1 MYRSVITVYVCVRV
15 LQRVHILKVSIH
27 VFYHEQRLASL
38 NGLFPDVSACFK
50 SFRLFFSYC
59 FEGRRA
65 CEFYRIYLYTHT
77 QIYEQHLCNIKT
89 CLCGRVLWPG
99 LQCFWLASA
108 TPTVTLQQLR
118 SIVVTDVGSDGMI
131 FYCRRRR
138 TDPFISLHFNIYQDV
153 ERVTPLPPSS
163 VRVSNQLFS
172 MNVFYFAL
180 GFFQRLPRV
189 KGPRPSSH

>member
-1 MYRSVITVYVCVRV
+1 MYRSVLTVYVCVRV

-27 VFYHEQRLASL
+27 VLYHEQRLASL

-50 SFRLFFSYC
+50 SFRLFLVVVLMADVPASSIEY
-59 FEGRRA
+59 
-65 CEFYRIYLYTHT
+65 IHTHT
-77 QIYEQHLCNIKT
+77 KKIYERHLCNIKT
-89 CLCGRVLWPG
+89 RLCGRVLWPG

-118 SIVVTDVGSDGMI
+118 SIVVTDVGGDGMI

-180 GFFQRLPRV
+180 GFFQRLPGV
-189 KGPRPSSH
+189 KGLRPSSH